1 MTKYKYHKESPP
13 EKSRV
18 RRKKSGPEKKQKP
31 GGQPR
36 HPDPTTDY
44 ILYLQRTIGNEAV
57 QRLAKS
63 GAFEPLM
70 DAGKT
75 SALEAKTALASLVAD
90 KNPEVFRDLYK
101 QGLYPQLQPKLE
113 VSSPGDVLEQEADR
127 VADKVVNMSD
137 FDVQRQNVNLDIQ
150 TKENTG
156 GAAVVDFG
164 VESGIRSMK
173 GGGQPLPDSTGR
185 YYKARFNRDFDHVR
199 IHTGSRANELARA
212 INARA
217 FTTGNDIF
225 FAKGEYNPG
234 SREGKKL
241 IAHELTHVVQQKGGS
256 KRLNAWFGAKT
267 KKKKK
272 KRRKKEANRY
282 YMEFD
287 LSLYSPGKAPFVLP
301 KNALSFSKA
310 ITLEDLV
317 CLFSGLSKHYIKGRP
332 FDKKLFGKAIRK
344 IMDKRALYRDYED
357 LTFHDRTVDSNGNVS
372 VLRFKIPEGHF
383 KPHDIDRYSQYFD
396 SEKTM
401 KNKKWI
407 ASKIYHDRMRVV
419 ELYGE
424 TIPLELLLRRE
435 GGFKAFWD
443 EASFHVHNILDIVG
457 LIPFAGDVFADGLNA
472 GIYYMEGKELEGN
485 LAAAAMIPF
494 LGWCSTGGKHGAK
507 IAKEVMLAEASKLV
521 KEGMEK
527 YASKNSK
534 NSMQYVNDVLEI
546 IKDVDEKIYHKIIR
560 NYEDIAP
567 VLNKHISNA
576 DLSQTSYELIVSEG
590 KKYIRRVKG
599 KANEFHIRLFIDEY
613 GIIRMGVDSIRL
625 SKAGKLREALVKALG
640 RNLPGHQA
648 HHLIP
653 DQVVKESPLFREALE
668 RWIYNIDNAHNGI
681 LLPEAVEFAK
691 KYATGNLPLHCG
703 SHPNY
708 SKIALEETRK
718 MLKQLEKKYGALK
731 QVPDDVL
738 KDTIYFLEEN
748 MRDILLHWGKK
759 ID

>member
-13 EKSRV
+13 QKSRV

-36 HPDPTTDY
+36 HPDPVTDY
-44 ILYLQRTIGNEAV
+44 ILYLQRTVGNKGVEQLV
-57 QRLAKS
+57 QS

-75 SALEAKTALASLVAD
+75 SAHEAKSALGSLVAA
-90 KNPEVFRDLYK
+90 KNPTLFNELYTE
-101 QGLYPQLQPKLE
+101 GFYPHLQAKLE
-113 VSSPGDVLEQEADR
+113 VSNPGDVCEQEADR
-127 VADKVVNMSD
+127 VAEKIINMSD
-137 FDVQRQNVNLDIQ
+137 IEVQSKTNAPEIQ
-150 TKENTG
+150 TQKASNPSAERSRSPEPQT
-156 GAAVVDFG
+156 AFI
-164 VESGIRSMK
+164 ESGIRSMR
-173 GGGQPLPDSTGR
+173 GGGQPLTESAGR
-185 YYKARFNRDFDHVR
+185 YYKSRFNRDFNNVR
-199 IHTGSRANELARA
+199 IHTGYRAHQLTEA

-241 IAHELTHVVQQKGGS
+241 IAHELTHVVQQKGSS
-256 KRLNAWFGAKT
+256 KILNAWFGSKT
-267 KKKKK
+267 KKKE
-272 KRRKKEANRY
+272 KRRKKKEANRY
-282 YMEFD
+282 HLEFD

-301 KNALSFSKA
+301 KNTLSFSKA

-317 CLFSGLSKHYIKGRP
+317 YLFSGLSKKYIKGRP

-344 IMDKRALYRDYED
+344 VMEKRALYRDYED
-357 LTFHDRTVDSNGNVS
+357 LTFHGRTEDRNGNVS
-372 VLRFKIPEGHF
+372 ILRFKIPFRDF
-383 KPHDIDRYSQYFD
+383 KPHDYDRYYRFHD
-396 SEKTM
+396 TEMTRK
-401 KNKKWI
+401 KGKWI
-407 ASKIYHDRMRVV
+407 MSQIYHDRMRAV

-424 TIPLELLLRRE
+424 TIPLELLLRTE

-457 LIPFAGDVFADGLNA
+457 LIPFAGDAAADGLNA
-472 GIYYMEGKELEGN
+472 AIYYLEGKELEGN
-485 LAAAAMIPF
+485 LAAVAMIPF

-507 IAKEVMLAEASKLV
+507 ITKEVMLAEANKLV

-527 YASKNSK
+527 YAGKNGK

-546 IKDVDEKIYHKIIR
+546 IKDVDEKIYHKIIK
-560 NYEDIAP
+560 NYEEIVP

-576 DLSQTSYELIVSEG
+576 DLSQTSYELIESEG
-590 KKYIRRVKG
+590 VKYIRRGKG
-599 KANEFHIRLFIDEY
+599 MADDFHIQLFIDDY
-613 GIIRMGVDSIRL
+613 GIIRMGTGSIRL
-625 SKAGKLREALVKALG
+625 SKSGKLREALVKALG

-648 HHLIP
+648 HHLVP

-668 RWIYNIDNAHNGI
+668 RFIYNIDNAHNGI

-691 KYATGNLPLHCG
+691 KYGTGNLPLHCG

-708 SKIALEETRK
+708 T
-718 MLKQLEKKYGALK
+718 
-731 QVPDDVL
+731 
-738 KDTIYFLEEN
+738 
-748 MRDILLHWGKK
+748 
-759 ID
+759 